1 MGNKVPNI
9 LITGALGAVCA
20 LVSVA
25 AVFASIGYQEG
36 LGALPN
42 APRGVSGAVAGAAW
56 SLMFSP
62 IATVLGFV
70 GGVLAGLTIEGIKS
84 AASNRRQ

>member
-1 MGNKVPNI
+1 MGNKVPTI

-25 AVFASIGYQEG
+25 AVLAYVGYQEG
-36 LGALPN
+36 LGAPN
-42 APRGVSGAVAGAAW
+42 APRGVSGAVAGAVW

-70 GGVLAGLTIEGIKS
+70 GGVLAGRTIEGIKS
-84 AASNRRQ
+84 AASNRRK